1 MGGRVT
7 LSPDHTT
14 LTIMNTVESDA
25 GVYEVK
31 HMGLVI
37 SQRQEKCESRVLDAL
52 RKYPIMSGARFI
64 VVNSLFGNESM

>member
-1 MGGRVT
+1 M

-52 RKYPIMSGARFI
+52 RNYPILSGARFI
-64 VVNSLFGNESM
+64 VINSLFGNESM